1 MIVEVKGVMRCK
13 AGIGRMVCSPYVGGR
28 APGWVWKESR
38 VLWRG
43 GGLMVIGGV
52 DVDADAD
59 MLGLGS
65 YDEVCGM

>member
-1 MIVEVKGVMRCK
+1 M
-13 AGIGRMVCSPYVGGR
+13 GRMVCSPYVGAGRLGGCGR
-28 APGWVWKESR
+28 A
-38 VLWRG
+38 
-43 GGLMVIGGV
+43 LMVIGGV